1 VTKSSK
7 KLIALKGML
16 DCLFKQWENGSKYP
30 ILVCL
35 IDLQMGLR
43 GACFPLTTI
52 IGALGSRNKKF

>member
-1 VTKSSK
+1 
-7 KLIALKGML
+7 ML